1 MKKKKMPVSTILR
14 LRPYFPPQIIPCR
27 SENYPNSVLLTPEWG
42 RAGRQDGRKK
52 SNWKTLLE
60 KGRELV
66 KTCLAGLGN
75 TVGKQVKIP
84 LENKILTWFVGK
96 RQQAYFI
103 IHHPK
108 GTRFHFHCLMLM
120 AFLGYSLSLLPLSW
134 IYLLISLHFVLFL
147 DQWQWCEHTI
157 IKSDSQK
164 VKNLLAHL

>member
-1 MKKKKMPVSTILR
+1 MRKGTKGGWKKKVKLK
-14 LRPYFPPQIIPCR
+14 
-27 SENYPNSVLLTPEWG
+27 N
-42 RAGRQDGRKK
+42 
-52 SNWKTLLE
+52 TLLE

-66 KTCLAGLGN
+66 KTCLASLGN

-108 GTRFHFHCLMLM
+108 GTRFHFHCLMLT

-164 VKNLLAHL
+164 VKNLLAHLQKGNLKPLGLSTTHNVLPFTCQDRWYLELKTQV